1 MNFELWTMDE
11 NVNFHM
17 WQRWIVLMPGN
28 MTSYQYNIII
38 HKIIHKWLV
47 DFDILIIIFLQLPFR
62 NMDT

>member
-11 NVNFHM
+11 NVNYLM

-28 MTSYQYNIII
+28 TISYTYNIII

-47 DFDILIIIFLQLPFR
+47 DFDILIIIFLQLRFHKIES
-62 NMDT
+62 